1 MRCGLFISLEG
12 IDGAGKSEMRDF
24 MADHLTKRGI
34 PVIKTREPGGTP
46 LAEEMRELLLKPR
59 APDYEPFDIV
69 AETSM
74 FFAARR
80 QHLTQLI
87 QPRLAQGYVVLSD
100 RFSDSAYSYQYAKG
114 ISHEAIR
121 AIEVANI
128 HNFKPDHTF
137 YLDID
142 VETSLARH
150 TARGRPLDRMES
162 EFYATAEKAL
172 EGYQQRIWSDQDRFI
187 VIDAKPPQE
196 QVVAEVLKQLDR
208 LIG

>member
-12 IDGAGKSEMRDF
+12 IDGAGKTEMRDF

-34 PVIKTREPGGTP
+34 PVIRTREPGGTP
-46 LAEEMRELLLKPR
+46 LAEEIRELLLKKR
-59 APDYEPFDIV
+59 EADYEPFDIV
-69 AETSM
+69 AETAM

-87 QPRLAQGYVVLSD
+87 KPKMAQGYVVLSD

-121 AIEVANI
+121 AIEVATIGNY
-128 HNFKPDHTF
+128 KPNHTF
-137 YLDID
+137 FLDID

-150 TARGRPLDRMES
+150 TARGRPLDRMEE
-162 EFYATAEKAL
+162 EFYGTAQKAI
-172 EGYQQRIWSDQDRFI
+172 EGYNQRIWADQDRFI

-196 QVVAEVLKQLDR
+196 EVVAEVLKQLDK